1 MTTLLRDTYYE
12 PDYGIKWPSFMQE
25 AKVEGERLEYV
36 LNRTQE
42 ILDDQDY
49 RLEIMRTL
57 MESLAGSNAID
68 HLLTAKHDDLA
79 DARSHLQVY
88 MTKEARKIAESEAR
102 RRWGF

>member
-25 AKVEGERLEYV
+25 AKIEGERLEYV

-57 MESLAGSNAID
+57 MESLAGTNAID
-68 HLLTAKHDDLA
+68 HLLTAKADDLI

-102 RRWGF
+102 KRWGF